1 VNIIKCEVALL
12 FTRAAMSNPNGLVS
26 QKLCHYLNRAAH
38 WMAYYYGLH
47 NEWLTL

>member
-26 QKLCHYLNRAAH
+26 QKLCHYLNQGRTLNGILPKGRTVN
-38 WMAYYYGLH
+38 GL
-47 NEWLTL
+47 L